1 MVVSFRT
8 VSRVWWCSFAGW
20 ATAFAA
26 FGQAAG
32 GGGGATFGAGI
43 ALQQVDGRVIVAQ
56 VAPGGG
62 AAAAGVQPGDEL
74 LAVDG
79 RAVQFMAFDA
89 IPGFVVG
96 PEGTRVV
103 LTVLRGDQGPWQVE
117 VVRRRLSS
125 APGFSGQGSQPPPL
139 PPTRGAP
146 APVSRPAPLA
156 AAGAPRVGES
166 VSVAATADAIRF
178 RRAVIRD
185 PAVNNVESF
194 VFLVPDGWQWQGDIV
209 WMHDWGILANTRL
222 RVVDPR
228 TQASVE
234 YLPVTNFTW
243 FQPPPGL
250 NMPIGGNYM
259 GQLYHPP
266 VQDPAE
272 FVQMFWASSA
282 LPHLRGLR
290 PVAIERVP
298 WIAQEYLRQFGG
310 PGEAH
315 GWKLRYEFT
324 RDGRPWEEE
333 VTFGL
338 LFASFNP
345 GTVTWYVNF
354 ATSSRAPR
362 GQLQEVGPVLAS
374 IVASGQSTPEWVA
387 SYRVVKQL
395 FTQGLRQALADS
407 IAFGRKLRE
416 HQADIARIRDEVA
429 AERAASQ
436 ERIAFHRGEA
446 LAGVETYRDP
456 VNSQAVSLPAGWN
469 DYWVNDR
476 GEYLL
481 SNQAG
486 MDPNHGSDVRW
497 QRMDRYS
504 PGAR

>member
-1 MVVSFRT
+1 
-8 VSRVWWCSFAGW
+8 
-20 ATAFAA
+20 
-26 FGQAAG
+26 
-32 GGGGATFGAGI
+32 
-43 ALQQVDGRVIVAQ
+43 
-56 VAPGGG
+56 
-62 AAAAGVQPGDEL
+62 
-74 LAVDG
+74 
-79 RAVQFMAFDA
+79 
-89 IPGFVVG
+89 
-96 PEGTRVV
+96 
-103 LTVLRGDQGPWQVE
+103 
-117 VVRRRLSS
+117 
-125 APGFSGQGSQPPPL
+125 
-139 PPTRGAP
+139 
-146 APVSRPAPLA
+146 
-156 AAGAPRVGES
+156 
-166 VSVAATADAIRF
+166 
-178 RRAVIRD
+178 
-185 PAVNNVESF
+185 
-194 VFLVPDGWQWQGDIV
+194 
-209 WMHDWGILANTRL
+209 
-222 RVVDPR
+222 
-228 TQASVE
+228 
-234 YLPVTNFTW
+234 
-243 FQPPPGL
+243 
-250 NMPIGGNYM
+250 
-259 GQLYHPP
+259 
-266 VQDPAE
+266 
-272 FVQMFWASSA
+272 
-282 LPHLRGLR
+282 
-290 PVAIERVP
+290 
-298 WIAQEYLRQFGG
+298 
-310 PGEAH
+310 
-315 GWKLRYEFT
+315 LRYEFT